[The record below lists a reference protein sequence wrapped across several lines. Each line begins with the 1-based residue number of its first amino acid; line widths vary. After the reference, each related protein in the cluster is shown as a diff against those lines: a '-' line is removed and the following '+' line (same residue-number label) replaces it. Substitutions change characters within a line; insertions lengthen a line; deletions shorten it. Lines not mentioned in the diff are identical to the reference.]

1 MPQTP
6 AKTSKP
12 RRRGL
17 LLDAAQLADE
27 LGERERTIA
36 TLRKKGAI
44 PYLSLGHRTVRFKL
58 ADVLAALEK
67 RTIKPRNARA

>member
-17 LLDAAQLADE
+17 LLDTPQLADA
-27 LGERERTIA
+27 LGQLERTIE
-36 TLRKKGAI
+36 TLRRKGAI
-44 PYLSLGHRTVRFKL
+44 PYISLGHRTVRYKL

-67 RTIKPRNARA
+67 RTVKPRNPRA